1 MTADDGEGVSC
12 GFGVAAGIFSLSFVP
27 EKVNDTVR
35 DLYGVYCPALNLPD
49 GGVMNSVVRI
59 AIMDPGACSTIKVH
73 IEAFIILLGCRY
85 DCSDHSLPAAG

>member
-35 DLYGVYCPALNLPD
+35 DLYGCIAQLSIFLM
-49 GGVMNSVVRI
+49 GVMNSVVLI
-59 AIMDPGACSTIKVH
+59 AIRDPGACSTIKVR